1 MPAAN
6 FPSIEPANVT
16 VVPITPVQINR
27 TLSGRETRDSVSG
40 QYFELVYE
48 FANLD
53 AAERRQVAGHIANA
67 NGALQSFYVKLPTG
81 LDDVSGAAAGT
92 ITLANSP
99 AAGATTANYTAP
111 SAQNATVFKAGDMIQ
126 FDNHSKLYE
135 VTADSITS
143 GSAGTVTFH
152 PPLRT
157 ALTTSVDEITY
168 SNINVLARYKTDMSY
183 EVRNN
188 SFSIFTLDF
197 VEVFE

>member
-1 MPAAN
+1 
-6 FPSIEPANVT
+6 
-16 VVPITPVQINR
+16 
-27 TLSGRETRDSVSG
+27 
-40 QYFELVYE
+40 
-48 FANLD
+48 
-53 AAERRQVAGHIANA
+53 
-67 NGALQSFYVKLPTG
+67 
-81 LDDVSGAAAGT
+81 
-92 ITLANSP
+92 
-99 AAGATTANYTAP
+99 
-111 SAQNATVFKAGDMIQ
+111 MIQ

-135 VTADSITS
+135 VPADSTTS

-188 SFSIFTLDF
+188 SFSIFTLEF